1 MERAVSLIEAWC
13 RKQPIQGLSVEV
25 VRRGTVLLP
34 DLELENTLQV
44 KVKLERTLV
53 AGDVQQVSYHF
64 VHECFGEVARFISAA
79 VPLSEEL
86 DEDFTIA
93 REVWRLAL

>member
-1 MERAVSLIEAWC
+1 M
-13 RKQPIQGLSVEV
+13 
-25 VRRGTVLLP
+25 
-34 DLELENTLQV
+34 
-44 KVKLERTLV
+44 KLERTLV